1 MIVKTL
7 RLTVAQKHPHMHI
20 AAVCAL
26 CGTQSARARAHTHT
40 HTHTMGR
47 GDILYIEG
55 GLSGTWHER
64 SLVTEWEKLANAHK
78 Q

>member
-1 MIVKTL
+1 M
-7 RLTVAQKHPHMHI
+7 
-20 AAVCAL
+20 AVFRERERDREIHYVLHVLHA
-26 CGTQSARARAHTHT
+26 SAVQEGK
-40 HTHTMGR
+40 MPSSR